1 MQLFFSFIIH
11 TITSNTFPFY
21 FFSQIILGKA
31 ARDMFFKVVA
41 EEEKDIRVISYAP
54 GPLDTEMINSTLKCE
69 HEEMRNFFIG
79 EFY

>member
-1 MQLFFSFIIH
+1 
-11 TITSNTFPFY
+11 
-21 FFSQIILGKA
+21 
-31 ARDMFFKVVA
+31 MFFKVVA